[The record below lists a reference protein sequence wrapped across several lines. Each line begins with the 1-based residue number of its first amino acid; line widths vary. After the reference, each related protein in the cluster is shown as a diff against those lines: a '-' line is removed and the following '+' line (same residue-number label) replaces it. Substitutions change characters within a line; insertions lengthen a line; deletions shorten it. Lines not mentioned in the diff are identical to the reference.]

1 LLFALVMSTGP
12 RIHSRSG
19 GLEAS
24 DITGQD
30 GLR

>member
-1 LLFALVMSTGP
+1 VMTTGP

-19 GLEAS
+19 GLEAA
-24 DITGQD
+24 DIIGKD